1 MQGLRG
7 SGASDYCDGMIH
19 RLHSSALIL
28 LFALSSL
35 PGCGLVDRVTGRSP
49 EGAVSAGP
57 LEAVPNGPLSATKP
71 LGGAQSA
78 AALDQTTAAEK
89 ALATAAPAQSGERNL
104 GAVIVALGSP
114 AEQGFWLQSSLVS
127 APGNGRVV
135 TDTGKS
141 VAVDLRPASGTALLS
156 LAAYRALGLGLTDL
170 PKVQVYAN

>member
-7 SGASDYCDGMIH
+7 PRASDYRDGMKH
-19 RLHSSALIL
+19 RLRSPALIL
-28 LFALSSL
+28 LFGLSSL
-35 PGCGLVDRVTGRSP
+35 PGCGLVDRVMGRSP
-49 EGAVSAGP
+49 DAVAASGP
-57 LEAVPNGPLSATKP
+57 LDAVPNGPLSATKP

-89 ALATAAPAQSGERNL
+89 AVATAAPAQGAERGL

-127 APGNGRVV
+127 APGTGRVV
-135 TDTGKS
+135 TDAGKS
-141 VAVDLRPASGTALLS
+141 VAVDLRPATGAALLS

-170 PKVQVYAN
+170 PEVQVYAN